1 MTITAIDQVQDQ
13 EATIVT
19 ATSDLSGTIFYHWYM
34 DGAFIATTEIASYA
48 FYLLDDEQ
56 VRIDVID
63 TNDATFDPIANAP
76 AGFPARRSI
85 VWQPSLEGTARTYDV
100 QQKLGAGAY
109 ETIGLIPHRPGTWRY
124 RLLTPRLT
132 DLSSYTWKVDA
143 LDAAGEVL
151 GTEELDAET
160 IVRTPD
166 SPEFTVSFDE
176 GTTKVTFTEA
186 A

>member
-1 MTITAIDQVQDQ
+1 MTITAINQVQDQ
-13 EATIVT
+13 EATLVT
-19 ATSDLSGTIFYHWYM
+19 ATSDLSGTIFYHWYI

-63 TNDATFDPIANAP
+63 TNDSTFDPIANAP
-76 AGFPARRSI
+76 AGYPARRSI
-85 VWQPSLEGTARTYDV
+85 VWQPSLEDTVRTYDV
-100 QQKLGAGAY
+100 QQEKDKDGY

-124 RLLTPRLT
+124 RLLSPRLI
-132 DLSSYTWKVDA
+132 DLEDYTWKVDA
-143 LDAAGEVL
+143 LDAAGEIL
-151 GTEELDAET
+151 GTEELNAET

-166 SPEFTVSFDE
+166 APDFTVSFDE
-176 GTTKVTFTEA
+176 GTTKVAFTEA

>member
-13 EATIVT
+13 ETTIVT
-19 ATSDLSGTIFYHWYM
+19 ATSDLSGTIFFHWYM
-34 DGAFIATTEIASYA
+34 DGAFIATTEIASYS

-56 VRIDVID
+56 VRIEVID
-63 TNDATFDPIANAP
+63 TNDVDFDPIANAP

-85 VWQPSLEGTARTYDV
+85 VWQPSLEDEVRSYDI
-100 QQKLGAGAY
+100 QQKLGAGDY

-132 DLSSYTWKVDA
+132 DFGSYTWQVIA
-143 LDAAGEVL
+143 LDAAGEIL
-151 GTEELDAET
+151 GAEELDAEQ
-160 IVRTPD
+160 IIRTPD
-166 SPEFTVSFDE
+166 APDFTVSFDE